1 MKRVNMPY
9 TNLAITKNVLWKML
23 EYYNQNPEPIF
34 LEAGIDP
41 KRLKDPEVRIRF
53 SSVNKIWVRLAEISD
68 DPCFGLQTI
77 KFWHP
82 SYMHALG
89 YAWLASSTLREALN
103 RWVRYSRIVSEAG
116 GFLLEEDPVGFSIIV
131 DSKFAEMR
139 LPETVDAIMAI
150 VFYMCQLNYGSD
162 LKPISVH
169 LAHSEPSC
177 AEKYFDHYKSEVH
190 FDESR
195 YSITLAI
202 SDVDK
207 ELPGSNPH
215 LASLNEKVITKYL
228 SRLGKDNIIHRAKVC
243 ITDKL
248 QSGSVTSDAVAK
260 CLGLSERSLQRW
272 LNEEGTTFLTLK
284 DEVRKE
290 LSLNYV
296 RDMNIDIAEIAFLL
310 GYSDQST
317 FSRSFK
323 RMTGMS
329 PSEVRGSY

>member
-9 TNLAITKNVLWKML
+9 TNLAITKNCLWKML

-103 RWVRYSRIVSEAG
+103 RFVRYSRIVSEAG
-116 GFLLEEDPVGFSIIV
+116 GFLLEETSVGFSFIV

-162 LKPISVH
+162 LKPVSVH

-195 YSITLAI
+195 YSITLAK

-228 SRLGKDNIIHRAKVC
+228 SKLRKDNIIHRAKVC

-260 CLGLSERSLQRW
+260 CLGLSERSLQRR
-272 LNEEGTTFLTLK
+272 LNEGGTTFLTLK

-296 RDMNIDIAEIAFLL
+296 RDINIDIAEIAFLL